1 MATRSIVRSHFECP
15 ILKIYICPE
24 GGCCGIGGD
33 LQLALKNLY
42 LEAIAKHNEKI
53 MGDCFPDAG
62 FDLFIPRNTK
72 VRVNSTGQ
80 LVDLGIKTAM
90 FSAKTRIPVSYY
102 IYPRSSMSKTPLR
115 LANSVGIIDSGYRG
129 NLMMACDCI
138 ATDTQNEDTAYGCY
152 AAMDV
157 DVPKAAKHQ
166 YYICRRGVRL
176 VQICSPTLSPLKVE
190 MVDSV
195 EELGISERGSGGFGS
210 TGL

>member
-1 MATRSIVRSHFECP
+1 MATRSIVRTQLECP

-33 LQLALKNLY
+33 SQLVVKNLY

-62 FDLFIPRNTK
+62 FDLFIPRNTR

-90 FSAKTRIPVSYY
+90 FSAKTRMPLSYY

-138 ATDTQNEDTAYGCY
+138 ATDTQNKDATYGCY
-152 AAMDV
+152 DGGGGGEAGMLE
-157 DVPKAAKHQ
+157 K

-176 VQICSPTLSPLKVE
+176 VQICSPTLLPLKVE

>member
-33 LQLALKNLY
+33 SQLALKNLY

-80 LVDLGIKTAM
+80 LIDLGIKTAM
-90 FSAKTRIPVSYY
+90 FSAKTRMPLSYY

-138 ATDTQNEDTAYGCY
+138 ATETQKKNTVYGHYDDGGGEAGMEKC
-152 AAMDV
+152 
-157 DVPKAAKHQ
+157 
-166 YYICRRGVRL
+166 YICRRGVRL
-176 VQICSPTLSPLKVE
+176 VQICSPTLSPFKVKI
-190 MVDSV
+190 VDSM
-195 EELGISERGSGGFGS
+195 EELGISERGAGGFGS